1 MKLRDTSGDD
11 DLSEEEE
18 ADDVNDDVVA
28 DAQSQISEIP
38 DTQSVMIS
46 GGSLNRVST
55 VKEKIMKRNE
65 KAWLAA
71 KELVDSEQRYV
82 DKLHLLDE
90 VKFKHC

>member
-1 MKLRDTSGDD
+1 MKLRDTSEGD
-11 DLSEEEE
+11 DLSEEE
-18 ADDVNDDVVA
+18 ADDTSDDIVT

-46 GGSLNRVST
+46 GGRINQMPT
-55 VKEKIMKRNE
+55 MIDKIKRRTE

-82 DKLHLLDE
+82 DKLRLLDE
-90 VKFKHC
+90 V

>member
-1 MKLRDTSGDD
+1 MKLRDTSGDG
-11 DLSEEEE
+11 DLSEEE
-18 ADDVNDDVVA
+18 ADDVVM

-46 GGSLNRVST
+46 GGSLNRIPAM
-55 VKEKIMKRNE
+55 KEKMMKRTE

-82 DKLHLLDE
+82 DKLRLLDE
-90 VKFKHC
+90 V